1 MRASRS
7 TTSVC
12 PLTRRLARPCAG
24 RLATLTRM
32 DFAPLAAMATLVIAI
47 VNLIQYA
54 KARDV
59 NGAVTTFAVWV
70 AGVVVALL
78 VRETDFASGIDVT
91 DTLTL
96 GALNTWSTIFLGLTV
111 GTIGQFAVQIKR
123 AIDSSDSAAKPD
135 LVGGG

>member
-1 MRASRS
+1 
-7 TTSVC
+7 
-12 PLTRRLARPCAG
+12 
-24 RLATLTRM
+24 M

-59 NGAVTTFAVWV
+59 NGVVTTFAVWV

-123 AIDSSDSAAKPD
+123 AVDSSDSAAKPD
-135 LVGGG
+135 LVGGD